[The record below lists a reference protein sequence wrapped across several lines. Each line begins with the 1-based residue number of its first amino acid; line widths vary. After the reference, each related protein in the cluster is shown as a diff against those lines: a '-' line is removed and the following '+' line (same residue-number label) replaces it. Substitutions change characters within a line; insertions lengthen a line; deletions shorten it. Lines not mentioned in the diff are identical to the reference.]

1 MSVTYYVALP
11 FVDSQDGPMPA
22 EAQECPSE
30 TMAKMRAEAMSRKQ
44 GYIGA
49 LAFKRTGS
57 PNEGQFGAPT
67 ILGTY
72 GLVPESLD
80 EL

>member
-1 MSVTYYVALP
+1 MSVTYYVAMP
-11 FVDSQDGPMPA
+11 FVDSEEGPLPA

-30 TMAKMRAEAMSRKQ
+30 AMAKIRAEAMSRNQ
-44 GYIGA
+44 QYVGA
-49 LAFKRTGS
+49 LAFKRTGL
-57 PNEGQFGAPT
+57 PNEGQFGEPT

-72 GLVPESLD
+72 GLVPERID